1 MNRPNV
7 YAGRPL
13 VTVGIDVWSG
23 QLSLTGPPIH
33 PHIKKSSFSIRT
45 DFTLGIYQP
54 EGQLITFGQ
63 LFQRRCIAYV
73 IYLVIITKGKGP
85 NHANR
90 PAKLS
95 ILRYDK

>member
-1 MNRPNV
+1 MLVAHLWPLALV
-7 YAGRPL
+7 FGRVNSPL
-13 VTVGIDVWSG
+13 A
-23 QLSLTGPPIH
+23 GPPTH

-63 LFQRRCIAYV
+63 LFQRRCIAYI

-85 NHANR
+85 DHTNR

-95 ILRYDK
+95 VLRYEKWE